1 MDYIEMNTKNFCAI
15 YFTCAQ
21 KRHAEL
27 RDLSEFYE
35 FLSGQLYKQE
45 GKRVNILF
53 SSYYLSQVCYDYD
66 DLFEMD
72 DEQLSLKKDVSL
84 NEVES
89 QLGWMNYD
97 LLVSSLKVGKSYFK
111 QISDNLKLA
120 IQKPIKREFTN
131 ERTL

>member
-21 KRHAEL
+21 KRHAEFRKL
-27 RDLSEFYE
+27 GEFHE
-35 FLSGQLYKQE
+35 FLSAELYKQE

-53 SSYYLSQVCYDYD
+53 SNYYLSQVCYDYD

-72 DEQLSLKKDVSL
+72 DEQLNLKKDVSL

-111 QISDNLKLA
+111 QSSDNLNLA